1 VEIAAGEENAMLVQD
16 IMTRPP
22 LVAGPEMSI
31 LEAQDSMAEHDIHH
45 LPIVDD
51 GGRLLGLIT
60 RQCLPAEPERA
71 GRLDAWERRRYLS
84 TLTVGDVMIG
94 AADVVTISPEAPLED
109 AARIMVERHIGCL
122 PVIGGGVVTGLITE
136 TDLLRQLTEMM
147 AASRPGVR
155 VTVHMPNRPGAL
167 ARLAAAIAAQGWHIL
182 ALGGAPMS
190 NDPDRW
196 AVVVKLDGDR
206 QAIVDSLSRVPA
218 QQVVDARET

>member
-1 VEIAAGEENAMLVQD
+1 MLVQD
-16 IMTRPP
+16 FMTRSP

-31 LEAQDSMAEHDIHH
+31 LEAQDTMAEHDIRH
-45 LPIVDD
+45 LPIIDD
-51 GGRLLGLIT
+51 DGRLLGLIT
-60 RQCLPAEPERA
+60 RQCLLVEPERA
-71 GRLDAWERRRYLS
+71 GRLTAWERRRYLS
-84 TLTVGDVMIG
+84 KMTVGDVMID
-94 AADVVTISPEAPLED
+94 AADVATTGPETPLED
-109 AARIMVERHIGCL
+109 AARVMVERHVGCL
-122 PVIGGGVVTGLITE
+122 PVVEAGIIAGLITE

-182 ALGGAPMS
+182 ALGGTPMS

-196 AVVVKLDGDR
+196 AIVVKLDGDR

-218 QQVVDARET
+218 QQVVDVRET

>member
-1 VEIAAGEENAMLVQD
+1 MLVQD
-16 IMTRPP
+16 IMTRAP

-31 LEAQDSMAEHDIHH
+31 LEARDTMAEHDIRH
-45 LPIVDD
+45 LPVIGD

-60 RQCLPAEPERA
+60 RQSLLIEP
-71 GRLDAWERRRYLS
+71 GRLGSLDMWEITRYLS
-84 TLTVGDVMIG
+84 TMTVGDVMID
-94 AADVVTISPEAPLED
+94 AADVVTTGPETPLED
-109 AARIMVERHIGCL
+109 AARVMVERHVGCL
-122 PVIGGGVVTGLITE
+122 PVVEAGIIAGLITE

-182 ALGGAPMS
+182 ALGGTPMS

-196 AVVVKLDGDR
+196 AIVVKLDGDR

-218 QQVVDARET
+218 QQVVDVRET